1 MARMEKRSLSLL
13 LNSVYPIVLI
23 GANLTASFSI
33 DFLDPL
39 IHTEADLELL
49 GQAFKG
55 FQTTTF
61 LSILVPTV
69 LCIIYSLPI
78 SQTGSNAQV
87 DRPSALAKRRLLNA
101 PLVLSLLSGTGWL
114 MAISTIL
121 YACPADDWG
130 CWSRMSR
137 TKGLEPRCTWP

>member
-1 MARMEKRSLSLL
+1 MAQMQKRSLSLL

-49 GQAFKG
+49 GQSFEG
-55 FQTTTF
+55 LQTIAF
-61 LSILVPTV
+61 LSSVVPTV

-78 SQTGSNAQV
+78 SHTDSDAQV

-101 PLVLSLLSGTGWL
+101 PLVMSLLSGTGWL
-114 MAISTIL
+114 MAISTIS
-121 YACPADDWG
+121 YPCPADDWG